1 MSSNVTTGISEQ
13 AFGAM
18 MRVTKGEARGFAK
31 DLRTEMLESPY
42 DYLYERFM
50 EAAGGY
56 SDDETVRP
64 EAVAA
69 LVPDNHRRVL
79 VAEAW
84 GAATGDPSF
93 WVRKAR
99 QEWARRRMVAVSHAL
114 ADELEA
120 LPDGTPWKD
129 TARVMSSRLAEMSQ
143 VIREASE

>member
-1 MSSNVTTGISEQ
+1 MTALISEQ
-13 AFGAM
+13 AFGAL
-18 MRVTKGEARGFAK
+18 MRVPKGKARAFAK
-31 DLRTEMLESPY
+31 NLRTDMLESPY
-42 DYLYERFM
+42 DYLYETFM
-50 EAAGGY
+50 EAAGAY
-56 SDDETVRP
+56 ADEERVTP
-64 EAVAA
+64 QAVAA

-84 GAATGDPSF
+84 GAATGDPEF

-99 QEWARRRMVAVSHAL
+99 QEWARRRMVALSQAL

-129 TARVMSSRLAEMSQ
+129 TTRIMAGRLAEMSL